1 MARVA
6 VFDSGLG
13 SLSIIKSLQKNCKME
28 IIYFADQKNFPYG
41 YKTKDELE
49 RIIYK
54 TIKTLHDKFRPD
66 LIIVG
71 SNTPTI
77 ILEIENEGIVG
88 VNPPII
94 EAIKKS
100 RTKNIGILAT
110 KALTQ
115 SENLSNYIK
124 NCKLPK
130 KFTITRIDASDLIQ
144 MVESGEFLNGQKYC
158 KEKIMKILKN
168 IIFEKNIDVLTLSS
182 THLPFLRSM
191 LESEFPEVLFID
203 PSDNVANLVCKKIKK
218 DRKKNLLKIY
228 SSDRTGTFEKTL
240 AKMGIKKKIEFLSI

>member
-28 IIYFADQKNFPYG
+28 IIYFADRKNFPYG
-41 YKTKDELE
+41 IKTKDELE
-49 RIIYK
+49 KIIYK
-54 TIKTLHDKFRPD
+54 TIKTLQEKFRPD

-77 ILEIENEGIVG
+77 ILEIENEEIVG

-110 KALTQ
+110 KALVQ

-130 KFTITRIDASDLIQ
+130 KFTITKIDASDLIQ
-144 MVESGEFLNGQKYC
+144 MVESGEFLNEKKYC
-158 KEKIMKILKN
+158 KEKIGKILKD
-168 IIFEKNIDVLTLSS
+168 IISQKKIDVLTLSS
-182 THLPFLRSM
+182 THLPFLRSI

-203 PSDNVANLVCKKIKK
+203 PSDNVANLVCNKVKK
-218 DRKKNLLKIY
+218 DRKNNLLKIY